1 MRVRFTLALTPA
13 LSPGERGNRPPVSGE
28 FARALVRVG
37 LRSENQK
44 TGAAKLTVERARR
57 AACALPLLG
66 ERAGVR
72 ASVQTG
78 EPRENIERPTSNTER
93 RSERGFALPFDVR
106 RWMFDVGCS
115 PGSMERG
122 NRPPVSGEFARALV
136 RVGLRCE
143 NQKTGAAKW
152 AVERARRVACA
163 LPLLGERAGVRA
175 SVQPF
180 KPEHTSPA

>member
-37 LRSENQK
+37 LRCENQK

-72 ASVQTG
+72 ASVQTP

-106 RWMFDVGCS
+106 RWMFDVRCS
-115 PGSMERG
+115 SGFMGSIGPIPILPRG
-122 NRPPVSGEFARALV
+122 PLSALLAVGQMLVCTVMRVPTLPPILSLV
-136 RVGLRCE
+136 
-143 NQKTGAAKW
+143 
-152 AVERARRVACA
+152 
-163 LPLLGERAGVRA
+163 PL
-175 SVQPF
+175 
-180 KPEHTSPA
+180 